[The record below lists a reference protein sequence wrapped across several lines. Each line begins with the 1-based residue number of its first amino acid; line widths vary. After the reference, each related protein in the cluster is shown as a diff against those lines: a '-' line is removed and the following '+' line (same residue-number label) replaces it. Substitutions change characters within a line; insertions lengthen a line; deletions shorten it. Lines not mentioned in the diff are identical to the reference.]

1 MNTTILAHRFF
12 HEPEERGDYARVNTS
27 FTYHKYSDGLESRRY
42 YSYATCI
49 AEIRKDRHGV
59 ECLVISDDKYS
70 KCTSKHLAELRRANP
85 GLPVVDVPRVAE
97 GFYYWSSLEGKYDF
111 GNRLRTISELTEK
124 DLRQATNRE
133 FVKHFIDLYDNYIE
147 HFDDMDASTK
157 KLRKCAKVR
166 EAIEIMMVK
175 NAELLAKKARI
186 AAIPEEVREANRVKR
201 AEAIQR
207 KLAKFMGEGDTLAKI
222 RAAYNMKYRYAAH
235 ESEMTK
241 ALREYRNHLQ
251 NQRDMQGRYLS
262 YVWLEG
268 EQAKTSQRCSAP
280 LDDVR
285 RLCILWKRHK
295 DMVGEHAGH
304 YQVVERDDQHVKI
317 GCHVIPAWNIE
328 LICNELKIAA

>member
-1 MNTTILAHRFF
+1 MTSYDLAHRFF
-12 HEPEERGDYARVNTS
+12 HEPDARGDYARVNTS
-27 FTYHKYSDGLESRRY
+27 FSYYKFSDGRESRRY

-49 AEIRKDRHGV
+49 AEIRKDRHGAQ
-59 ECLVISDDKYS
+59 CLVISDAKYS

-85 GLPVVDVPRVAE
+85 GLPVVDVPRVDN
-97 GFYYWSSLEGKYDF
+97 GYYWSSIEGKYDF
-111 GNRLRTISELTEK
+111 ENRLRTISGLTEK
-124 DLRQATNRE
+124 DLRQQTNRE

-147 HFDDMDASTK
+147 HFDDMDARTK

-166 EAIEIMMVK
+166 KAIEIMMVK

-241 ALREYRNHLQ
+241 ALREYRNHLSK
-251 NQRDMQGRYLS
+251 QRDEQGRLLS
-262 YVWLEG
+262 YVWLDEDG
-268 EQAKTSQRCSAP
+268 NARTSQRCSAP
-280 LDDVR
+280 FDDVR

-295 DMVGEHAGH
+295 DMVGERAGM
-304 YQVVERDDQHVKI
+304 YQVVERDDKHVKI